1 MRLRPSF
8 RPLPIRCSVRRPAAS
23 TVEFAVVAPVFLI
36 FVLGIFEL
44 GRAMMVQHLLQSA
57 ARQGCRAGIL
67 PSNGNNEIANTVS
80 DALGPAGITSQ
91 TVSVTVN
98 DVTANANTANT
109 NDDVT
114 VNVTVPASSVSWVPG
129 TRYLFGNITAQYS
142 LRKQ

>member
-1 MRLRPSF
+1 
-8 RPLPIRCSVRRPAAS
+8 
-23 TVEFAVVAPVFLI
+23 VEFAFVAPVFLI
-36 FVLGIFEL
+36 FVLGIFEV
-44 GRAMMVQHLLQSA
+44 GRGMMVQHLLQSA

-67 PSNGNNEIANTVS
+67 PSNGNTEIANTVS
-80 DALGPAGITSQ
+80 DALRPAGITSQ

-114 VNVTVPASSVSWVPG
+114 VNVTVPANSISWVPG
-129 TRYLFGNITAQYS
+129 TRYLLGNITAQYT